1 MVDVIALFFL
11 IFQTKISE
19 NLSEMVNIQ
28 LALPPVY
35 VTKTVAELA
44 KECLGAIVV
53 ECLDRLPLDKGL
65 YLLFPLVIKDN

>member
-1 MVDVIALFFL
+1 
-11 IFQTKISE
+11 
-19 NLSEMVNIQ
+19 MVNIQ

-53 ECLDRLPLDKGL
+53 ECLDRLPLDQGRV
-65 YLLFPLVIKDN
+65 LLLPTFLFLRGNKIKSISKTVQI